1 MIPLRDNNATASK
14 PYVVYGLIALNVGVF
29 IVQMFGLL
37 DKFTMVPYSVIH
49 DVRVSLA
56 TLNGRPIANQFGNPV
71 FATMPLI
78 GPHPQW
84 ITIFTS
90 MFMHGGLMHIGGN
103 MLYLWIFGNNIE
115 DALGHVKFLF
125 FYLLCGVLAAGAHVL
140 MSGALATG
148 TPIPDVG
155 NAITLKTLGAG
166 IPTLGASGAIAG
178 VLGAYLVLYPRARI
192 DTLLVLGWFW
202 DMIQIPAFYVLGVW
216 FVLQLT
222 GTFGTGGQVGGGVA
236 YWAHIGGFVAGMLL
250 IVILGGRKLTRPR
263 RSRQSSWNE
272 GRPYPFRPW
281 K

>member
-1 MIPLRDNNATASK
+1 MIPLRDNNPATSK
-14 PYVVYGLIALNVGVF
+14 PYVVYGLIALNVLVF
-29 IVQMFGLL
+29 IVQMFGRIDSL
-37 DKFTMVPYSVIH
+37 TMIPYSVIH

-56 TLNGRPIANQFGNPV
+56 SQFGRPIVNQFGNPV
-71 FATMPLI
+71 FATMPLV

-90 MFMHGGLMHIGGN
+90 MFMHGGIMHIGGN

-125 FYLLCGVLAAGAHVL
+125 FYLICGVLAAGAHVF
-140 MSGALATG
+140 MSGALAAG
-148 TPIPDVG
+148 LPIPDIT
-155 NAITLKTLGAG
+155 NAIALKSLGAG

-192 DTLLVLGWFW
+192 DTLLMLGWFW

-250 IVILGGRKLTRPR
+250 IVILGGKKLTRPR
-263 RSRQSSWNE
+263 QSGQGPWNE
-272 GRPYPFRPW
+272 DRPYPFRPW